1 MFTQQRG
8 PPPANKH
15 LAVDVIDLDFA
26 RTHHPLLPQF
36 IRTVYLRW
44 KMDMMDIV
52 STAHFEILET
62 IYIYMHLQ
70 LHLDIFFTTSIGAT
84 ELCVSFCRIQLVESH
99 PRHRSYWFSAYPLVN
114 DPNPVG
120 YPIINGL

>member
-1 MFTQQRG
+1 MFTQQPG

-44 KMDMMDIV
+44 KIDMMDIV
-52 STAHFEILET
+52 STAHFENSGDT
-62 IYIYMHLQ
+62 KYIYI
-70 LHLDIFFTTSIGAT
+70 
-84 ELCVSFCRIQLVESH
+84 
-99 PRHRSYWFSAYPLVN
+99 
-114 DPNPVG
+114 
-120 YPIINGL
+120 

>member
-52 STAHFEILET
+52 PTAHFENSGDT
-62 IYIYMHLQ
+62 TYIYIHIYMC
-70 LHLDIFFTTSIGAT
+70 IFNYTWIVFSQPVYGR
-84 ELCVSFCRIQLVESH
+84 LNCVS
-99 PRHRSYWFSAYPLVN
+99 
-114 DPNPVG
+114 
-120 YPIINGL
+120 GLIEYSW